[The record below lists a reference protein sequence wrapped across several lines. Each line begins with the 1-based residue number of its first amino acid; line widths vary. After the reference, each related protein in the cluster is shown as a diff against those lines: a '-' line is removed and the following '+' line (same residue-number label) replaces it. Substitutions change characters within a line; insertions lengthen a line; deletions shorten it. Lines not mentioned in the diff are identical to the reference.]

1 MKYKKPRRR
10 RKQTV
15 AQFVNSKLHMAIFK
29 YWKYLVTK
37 IWVGYAYDQKKI
49 YPAGLACRP
58 VANIYALVR
67 QYCDKSFLFY
77 RKYNNTKD
85 Y

>member
-37 IWVGYAYDQKKI
+37 I
-49 YPAGLACRP
+49 
-58 VANIYALVR
+58 
-67 QYCDKSFLFY
+67 
-77 RKYNNTKD
+77 
-85 Y
+85 